1 MVPMKVLTGEEMR
14 GVDRTAIQ
22 DLGIPGPVLMENAGV
37 QVIKAIQESLGAI
50 HNKYIAIFIGRGNN
64 GGDGFVIARHI
75 NNLGGHARIYLLSH
89 PDTIEGDAK
98 VNLDIVSKMNI
109 EIIPIYNEENIEQ
122 IEQELL
128 GFDMIIDAILGTGI
142 KGTVKGHF
150 AAVIEMINKT
160 PRFVIAV
167 DIPSGLSTDTGQICG
182 CCIHAQKTVTF
193 ARPKLGLLLYP
204 GANYVGELII
214 ADIGIPPAIEENE
227 QFTTNLITS
236 KIISAQFE
244 KRARDSHKGTYGKA
258 FILAASPGF
267 TGAAALASQAAL
279 LSGAG
284 LVTAGVPKSLNPIL
298 ETKLTE
304 VMTLPLPETLEG
316 TLSLSAL
323 NTILSFAK
331 SAQSLAFG
339 PGVSLHEEL
348 FLLLKEIIK
357 QTPVPMVIDA
367 DGLNLVAKNPDI
379 LREANA
385 PIILTPHPGE
395 MARLMGTTIPEIQN
409 NRLTI
414 AQDFAKKYQV
424 ILVLKGAHTLIAKPN
439 GQIFINTTGNP
450 GMSSGGT
457 GDVLTGLITG
467 LIAQKFDPAFAAT
480 ASVYLHGLA
489 GDQAAVQ
496 KGERSLKAS
505 DLLERLPNVI
515 QEIERIKI

>member
-1 MVPMKVLTGEEMR
+1 MKVLTGEEMR

-37 QVIKAIQESLGAI
+37 QVVKAIQENLGSI
-50 HNKYIAIFIGRGNN
+50 RDKHIAIFIGRGNN
-64 GGDGFVIARHI
+64 GGDGFVVARHI
-75 NNLGGHARIYLLSH
+75 DNLGGHARIYLLSH

-98 VNLDIVSKMNI
+98 VNLDIISKMNI
-109 EIIPIYNEENIEQ
+109 EIIPVYDEESIDQ

-128 GFDMIIDAILGTGI
+128 GFDIIIDAILGTGI

-150 AAVIEMINKT
+150 AAVIEVINKT

-204 GANYVGELII
+204 GVDYVGELII
-214 ADIGIPPAIEENE
+214 ADIGIPPAIEEND
-227 QFTTNLITS
+227 QFKTSLITPKMLS
-236 KIISAQFE
+236 PQLE
-244 KRARDSHKGTYGKA
+244 KRTGDTHKGTYGKA
-258 FILAASPGF
+258 FILAGSPGF

-304 VMTLPLPETLEG
+304 VMTLPLPETSDG
-316 TLSLSAL
+316 TLALSAL
-323 NTILSFAK
+323 DTILSFAK

-348 FLLLKEIIK
+348 FVLLKELIK

-367 DGLNLVAKNPDI
+367 DGLNLIAKNPDI
-379 LREANA
+379 LKEANA

-395 MARLMGTTIPEIQN
+395 MARLVGTTIPEIQS

-414 AQDFAKKYQV
+414 ARNFAKNYQV
-424 ILVLKGAHTLIAKPN
+424 ILVLKGAHTLIARPD

-457 GDVLTGLITG
+457 GDVLTGLMAG
-467 LIAQKFDPAFAAT
+467 LIAQKFEPAFAAIT
-480 ASVYLHGLA
+480 SVYLHGLA
-489 GDQAAVQ
+489 GDQAAVK
-496 KGERSLKAS
+496 KGERSLIAS
-505 DLLERLPNVI
+505 DLLEQLPDII
-515 QEIERIKI
+515 QEMEKIDG